1 MLILPMKRTLLIV
14 CVAAF
19 GSVMSQAAGLQLG
32 NGPRVEQGIRPLVLV
47 SQVKATPGAAGAAF
61 ERVLS
66 NPGPANGRVRVLSS
80 EAGGG
85 LPNGNG
91 NGNSRPGVPEPE
103 GWAAGLALGF
113 AGLIFGGYRF
123 KQRRLV
129 CDAT

>member
-1 MLILPMKRTLLIV
+1 MKRTLLIV
-14 CVAAF
+14 CVAAV

-32 NGPRVEQGIRPLVLV
+32 HGPTVRPNTEPPGLV
-47 SQVKATPGAAGAAF
+47 QVIQVQPGATGAAF

-66 NPGPANGRVRVLSS
+66 NPGQGNGRVRVLSRDP
-80 EAGGG
+80 EGG

-91 NGNSRPGVPEPE
+91 GTRPPGVPEPE
-103 GWAAGLALGF
+103 GWAAGLALGL

-129 CDAT
+129 CDAN